1 MDEFKPEDELKPDPS
16 DRRTGRSRQSSER
29 DNEPQINFD
38 DVDLDADDR
47 RPSRSRN
54 ARNEREDEEFESEEE
69 LMDEQPVERR
79 PRKRKKAVAAK
90 PASRQ
95 YIMMG
100 LGVLVLV
107 LLIVGIGSAL
117 KAPSTHST
125 EQTASAEKSIDLS
138 GNDAS
143 NQANG
148 AQPAPGTTS
157 AEQTAGN
164 TSAGQDISLPPV
176 SSTPTQGQAPATPE
190 GQQRVEVQGDLNNAL
205 MQPQNQE
212 QVNAAVVNS
221 TLPTEPAT
229 VAPVHGSNAQQ
240 QTAATE
246 TKPRQTQTA
255 PRQERKQAVIEPK
268 RETKPQAVAKA
279 PETKAPAQ
287 TKPAVSQPVKAPTPA
302 ATAAPKATATT
313 TAPAAT
319 TPAATTPAATTP
331 AATTPAAP
339 AAKTGASP
347 GKTTGN
353 VGSLQSA
360 SSSNY
365 TLQLSSSSNYDNLNA
380 WAKKS
385 NLKNY
390 VVYQTTRNG
399 QPWYVLV
406 SGIYASKDEAK
417 RAVSTLPA
425 DVQAKNPWAKPIHQV
440 QADLK

>member
-16 DRRTGRSRQSSER
+16 DRRPGRSRQSSER

-313 TAPAAT
+313 AA
-319 TPAATTPAATTP
+319 PAATTP

>member
-268 RETKPQAVAKA
+268 RETKPQTVAKA

-302 ATAAPKATATT
+302 ATTAPKATATT

-319 TPAATTPAATTP
+319 TPS
-331 AATTPAAP
+331 ATTPAAP
-339 AAKTGASP
+339 AAKTGAAS

>member
-38 DVDLDADDR
+38 DVELDADDR

-54 ARNEREDEEFESEEE
+54 ARNEREDEEYESEEE

-117 KAPSTHST
+117 KAPSTNST

-176 SSTPTQGQAPATPE
+176 SATPTQGQAPATPE

-240 QTAATE
+240 QTATTE

-268 RETKPQAVAKA
+268 RETKPQTVAKA

-313 TAPAAT
+313 AA
-319 TPAATTPAATTP
+319 PAATTP

-339 AAKTGASP
+339 AAKTGASS

>member
-54 ARNEREDEEFESEEE
+54 AHEERAEEDYESEEDS
-69 LMDEQPVERR
+69 MDEQPVERR
-79 PRKRKKAVAAK
+79 PRKRKKAAAPK

-117 KAPSTHST
+117 KAPSTNST
-125 EQTASAEKSIDLS
+125 EQTASPEKSINLS
-138 GNDAS
+138 GNDAT

-148 AQPAPGTTS
+148 AQPAPGATS

-164 TSAGQDISLPPV
+164 TTAPQDVSLPPV
-176 SSTPTQGQAPATPE
+176 SSTPAQGQAPATPE

-205 MQPQNQE
+205 TQPQNQQ
-212 QVNAAVVNS
+212 QVDNVVVNS

-229 VAPVHGSNAQQ
+229 VAPIRGGNAQP

-255 PRQERKQAVIEPK
+255 TRPERKQAVIEPK
-268 RETKPQAVAKA
+268 RETKPQAVVKAPEVKAVPAQPKHTETAAVSEPAKA
-279 PETKAPAQ
+279 PVTQ
-287 TKPAVSQPVKAPTPA
+287 T
-302 ATAAPKATATT
+302 APKATATT
-313 TAPAAT
+313 AAPAATAPAAT
-319 TPAATTPAATTP
+319 ATASSSAA
-331 AATTPAAP
+331 
-339 AAKTGASP
+339 
-347 GKTTGN
+347 GKTAGN
-353 VGSLQSA
+353 VGSMKSA
-360 SSSNY
+360 PSSNY
-365 TLQLSSSSNYDNLNA
+365 TLQLSSSSNYDNLNG

-385 NLKNY
+385 NLKDY

-406 SGIYASKDEAK
+406 SGVYSSKDEAK
-417 RAVSTLPA
+417 RAVAALPA

>member
-1 MDEFKPEDELKPDPS
+1 MNS
-16 DRRTGRSRQSSER
+16 NQ
-29 DNEPQINFD
+29 PQINFD

-54 ARNEREDEEFESEEE
+54 ARNEREDEEYESEEE

-176 SSTPTQGQAPATPE
+176 SATPTQGQAPVTPE

-205 MQPQNQE
+205 TQPQNQE

-246 TKPRQTQTA
+246 TKPRHTQTA

-268 RETKPQAVAKA
+268 RETKPQTVAKA

-319 TPAATTPAATTP
+319 
-331 AATTPAAP
+331 AAP
-339 AAKTGASP
+339 AATPTASASSTAA

-353 VGSLQSA
+353 VGSLKSA

-406 SGIYASKDEAK
+406 SGVYASKDEAK

>member
-54 ARNEREDEEFESEEE
+54 ARNEREDEEFESKEE

-319 TPAATTPAATTP
+319 TPAA
-331 AATTPAAP
+331 P

>member
-54 ARNEREDEEFESEEE
+54 ARNEREDEEYESEEE

-125 EQTASAEKSIDLS
+125 EQTASAEKSINLS

-176 SSTPTQGQAPATPE
+176 SATPTQGQAPVTPE

-205 MQPQNQE
+205 TQPQNQE

-246 TKPRQTQTA
+246 TKPRHTQTA

-268 RETKPQAVAKA
+268 RETKPQTVAKA

-302 ATAAPKATATT
+302 ATAAPKATATS

-319 TPAATTPAATTP
+319 
-331 AATTPAAP
+331 AAP
-339 AAKTGASP
+339 AATPTASASSTAA

-353 VGSLQSA
+353 VGSLKSA

-406 SGIYASKDEAK
+406 SGVYASKDEAK

>member
-38 DVDLDADDR
+38 EVDLDADDR

-54 ARNEREDEEFESEEE
+54 ARDEREEEDYESEEDS
-69 LMDEQPVERR
+69 MDEEPVERR

-100 LGVLVLV
+100 LGVLVLL

-117 KAPSTHST
+117 KAPSTNSAD
-125 EQTASAEKSIDLS
+125 QTASTEKSINLS
-138 GNDAS
+138 GNDATD
-143 NQANG
+143 QANG

-164 TSAGQDISLPPV
+164 TTTPQDVSLPPV
-176 SSTPTQGQAPATPE
+176 SSTPTEGQAPATPE

-205 MQPQNQE
+205 TQPQSQDQMNN
-212 QVNAAVVNS
+212 VVVNS

-229 VAPVHGSNAQQ
+229 VAPIRGSNVQPQA
-240 QTAATE
+240 TATAPTTE

-268 RETKPQAVAKA
+268 RESKPQTVAKA
-279 PETKAPAQ
+279 PEVKAPAQ
-287 TKPAVSQPVKAPTPA
+287 TKPAVSEPVKAPA

-319 TPAATTPAATTP
+319 AAPTATATTSSAA
-331 AATTPAAP
+331 A
-339 AAKTGASP
+339 
-347 GKTTGN
+347 GKTAGN
-353 VGSLQSA
+353 VGSLKSA
-360 SSSNY
+360 PSSNY
-365 TLQLSSSSNYDNLNA
+365 TLQLSSSSNYDNLNG

-406 SGIYASKDEAK
+406 SGVYASKDEAK
-417 RAVSTLPA
+417 RAVATLPA

>member
-54 ARNEREDEEFESEEE
+54 ARNEREDEEYESEEE

-125 EQTASAEKSIDLS
+125 EQTASAEKSINLS

-176 SSTPTQGQAPATPE
+176 SATPTQGQAPVTPE

-205 MQPQNQE
+205 TQPQNQE

-246 TKPRQTQTA
+246 TKPRHTQTA

-268 RETKPQAVAKA
+268 RETKPQTVAKA

-302 ATAAPKATATT
+302 ATAAPKATATI

-319 TPAATTPAATTP
+319 
-331 AATTPAAP
+331 AAP
-339 AAKTGASP
+339 AATPTASASSTAA

-353 VGSLQSA
+353 VGSLKSA

-406 SGIYASKDEAK
+406 SGVYASKDEAK

>member
-54 ARNEREDEEFESEEE
+54 ARDEREEEGYESEEDS
-69 LMDEQPVERR
+69 MDEEPVERR
-79 PRKRKKAVAAK
+79 PRKRKKAAAQK

-117 KAPSTHST
+117 KAPSTPSGEQAAST
-125 EQTASAEKSIDLS
+125 EKSISLS
-138 GNDAS
+138 GNDATD
-143 NQANG
+143 QANG

-164 TSAGQDISLPPV
+164 TTQPQDVSLPPV
-176 SSTPTQGQAPATPE
+176 SSTPAQGQAPATPE

-205 MQPQNQE
+205 TQPQNQA
-212 QVNAAVVNS
+212 QVDNAVVNS

-229 VAPVHGSNAQQ
+229 VAPIRGGNAQP

-246 TKPRQTQTA
+246 TKPRQTQPATR
-255 PRQERKQAVIEPK
+255 PERKQAVIEPK
-268 RETKPQAVAKA
+268 RETKPQAVVKA
-279 PETKAPAQ
+279 PEVKAPAQ
-287 TKPAVSQPVKAPTPA
+287 TKRTETATVSEPAKAPVTQ
-302 ATAAPKATATT
+302 TAPKATATT

-319 TPAATTPAATTP
+319 APAATATTS
-331 AATTPAAP
+331 AAA
-339 AAKTGASP
+339 
-347 GKTTGN
+347 GKTAGN
-353 VGSLQSA
+353 VGSLKSA
-360 SSSNY
+360 PSSNY
-365 TLQLSSSSNYDNLNA
+365 TLQLSSSSNYDNLNG
-380 WAKKS
+380 WAKKT

-406 SGIYASKDEAK
+406 SGVYASKDEAK
-417 RAVSTLPA
+417 RAVATLPA

>member
-54 ARNEREDEEFESEEE
+54 ARDEREEEDYESEEDS
-69 LMDEQPVERR
+69 MDEEPVERR

-100 LGVLVLV
+100 LGVLVLL

-117 KAPSTHST
+117 KAPSTNSAD
-125 EQTASAEKSIDLS
+125 QTASTEKSINLS
-138 GNDAS
+138 GNDATD
-143 NQANG
+143 QANG

-164 TSAGQDISLPPV
+164 TTTPQDVSLPPV
-176 SSTPTQGQAPATPE
+176 SSTPTEGQAPAAPE

-205 MQPQNQE
+205 TQPQNQD
-212 QVNAAVVNS
+212 QMNNVVVNS

-229 VAPVHGSNAQQ
+229 VAPIRGGNAQPQ
-240 QTAATE
+240 ATATAPTTE
-246 TKPRQTQTA
+246 PKPRQTQTA

-268 RETKPQAVAKA
+268 RESKPQTVAKA
-279 PETKAPAQ
+279 PEVKAPAQ
-287 TKPAVSQPVKAPTPA
+287 TKPAVSEPVKAPT

-319 TPAATTPAATTP
+319 AAPTATATTSSAA
-331 AATTPAAP
+331 A
-339 AAKTGASP
+339 
-347 GKTTGN
+347 GKTAGN
-353 VGSLQSA
+353 VGSLKSA
-360 SSSNY
+360 PSSNY
-365 TLQLSSSSNYDNLNA
+365 TLQLSSSSNYDNLNG

-406 SGIYASKDEAK
+406 SGVYASKDEAK
-417 RAVSTLPA
+417 RAVGTLPA

>member
-190 GQQRVEVQGDLNNAL
+190 GQQRVEVQGDLNNVL

-319 TPAATTPAATTP
+319 TPAATTPAA
-331 AATTPAAP
+331 P

>member
-69 LMDEQPVERR
+69 LMNEQPVERR

-157 AEQTAGN
+157 AGQTAGN

-268 RETKPQAVAKA
+268 RETKPQTVAKA

-319 TPAATTPAATTP
+319 TPAATTPAAP
-331 AATTPAAP
+331 V
-339 AAKTGASP
+339 AKTGASP